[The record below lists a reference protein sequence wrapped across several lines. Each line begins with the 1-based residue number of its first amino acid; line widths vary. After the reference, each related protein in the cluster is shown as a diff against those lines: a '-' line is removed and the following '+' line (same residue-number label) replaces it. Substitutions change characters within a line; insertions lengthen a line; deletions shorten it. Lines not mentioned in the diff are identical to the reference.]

1 MLNDLEKQKL
11 ITPEEK
17 STIKETGEVTI
28 GSRTIIFEK
37 IVALESRISIE
48 NDGIYIVVNFKNNNY
63 YSYAKNI
70 LEGKTEDEMMD
81 MFVESKKY
89 YVSDYYEENYPGR
102 EIDKDLVLEDYEAES
117 LFEIAQGHGYDTIEE
132 FLIYWCYVK
141 PEEFQSLEKVEGEIT
156 DPDGNVV
163 QVNPDTDLKYKVTQ
177 DSTYTFLGK
186 TSNGNTAKLDV
197 TTNLENEYRLTP
209 ETNMCIT
216 FLLKKGYGEII
227 DIIEEYSPKIKVEGS
242 EDEIDLIPAINDYG
256 EIDIG
261 FVGDQIPIKGTATI
275 YLTINGNRI
284 VWKGIYDLSEQ

>member
-197 TTNLENEYRLTP
+197 TTNLENEYRLA
-209 ETNMCIT
+209 
-216 FLLKKGYGEII
+216 KKYTYVFYLINGYGEKI
-227 DIIEEYSPKIKVEGS
+227 DILEEYLPKIKVEGS
-242 EDEIDLIPAINDYG
+242 ENEIDLIPAIRKG
-256 EIDIG
+256 EINLYD
-261 FVGDQIPIKGTATI
+261 VSEQLPSKKGTATI

-284 VWKGIYDLSEQ
+284 VWKGGYDIGFT